1 MGAPKRKHPEHPRP
15 ARQPSAAEREAAE
28 DRADAEAYDCARAE
42 WAADGYQTVPLEE
55 VKRRH
60 GLK

>member
-15 ARQPSAAEREAAE
+15 ARRPSEAEREAAE
-28 DRADAEAYDCARAE
+28 DRADAEAYDRARAE
-42 WAADGYQTVPLEE
+42 WAADGYRTVPLEE